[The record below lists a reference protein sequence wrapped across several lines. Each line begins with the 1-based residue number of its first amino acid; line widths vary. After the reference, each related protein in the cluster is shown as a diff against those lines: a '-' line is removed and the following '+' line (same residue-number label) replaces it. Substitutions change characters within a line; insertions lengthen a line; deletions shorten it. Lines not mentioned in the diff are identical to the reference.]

1 MSSVRNLCIRTGGSC
16 CSGLEAFLDKKG
28 FLERPSAEAGVEW
41 KCGLIYAVS
50 GTCLLH
56 QAVSPEWVYNV
67 CVLLPQSREEQ
78 LHSVMPGP

>member
-1 MSSVRNLCIRTGGSC
+1 MLFWSRSFPGQ
-16 CSGLEAFLDKKG
+16 
-28 FLERPSAEAGVEW
+28 ERIPRKTPAEAGVEW

-67 CVLLPQSREEQ
+67 CVLLPHSREEQ